1 MESGFSGIT
10 AGIPTSIASALSA
23 APSEYRHSVQE
34 IRIRV
39 GAPLIVSTPKGN
51 ASFGRMLTAEDVRDC
66 FLHLCGYAVHTHQ
79 EELRQGF
86 FTTLDGRRVGV
97 AGTAVITDGAVTGY
111 RDISSLCIRVPR
123 AIRGC
128 SSPLLPYIDTEDG
141 VHGLLL
147 CGTPASGKTTVLR
160 DTAQTLGDHR
170 RVAVV
175 DERRELAFGG
185 LPMCDVLSGCPKAIG
200 IVQAVRTLAP
210 DVVIADEIGSEAE
223 WEAVAYAVFCGVPVV
238 ASVHA
243 QSSQDLLARDRICTV
258 LQNGGFSYVAFLSSR
273 YCRERKMTVK
283 KAGDL
288 LENTGSVPGGGGV
301 CGDWAVP
308 CTATGGQ

>member
-1 MESGFSGIT
+1 MEADFSGIT
-10 AGIPTSIASALSA
+10 AGLPDSIASALSA
-23 APSEYRHSVQE
+23 VPSEYRHSAQE
-34 IRIRV
+34 IRIRA
-39 GAPLIVSTPKGN
+39 GAPLIVSSPKGN
-51 ASFGRMLTAEDVRDC
+51 TPFGRMLTAEDVRDC

-86 FTTLDGRRVGV
+86 FTTRDGRRVGV
-97 AGTAVITDGAVTGY
+97 AGTAVITDGDVTGY
-111 RDISSLCIRVPR
+111 RDITSLCIRVPR

-147 CGTPASGKTTVLR
+147 SGAPASGKTTVLR

-185 LPMCDVLSGCPKAIG
+185 LPMCDVLGGCPKAVG

-223 WEAVAYAVFCGVPVV
+223 WEAVAYAVFCGVPVI

-243 QSSQDLLARDRICTV
+243 HNAQDLLARERIRTV
-258 LQNGGFSYVAFLSSR
+258 LQNGGFSYVAFLSPR
-273 YCRERKMTVK
+273 HCRERKTTVK

-288 LENTGSVPGGGGV
+288 FENTGSVSGSGGV
-301 CGDWAVP
+301 CGDRAVP
-308 CTATGGQ
+308 CAATDGQ